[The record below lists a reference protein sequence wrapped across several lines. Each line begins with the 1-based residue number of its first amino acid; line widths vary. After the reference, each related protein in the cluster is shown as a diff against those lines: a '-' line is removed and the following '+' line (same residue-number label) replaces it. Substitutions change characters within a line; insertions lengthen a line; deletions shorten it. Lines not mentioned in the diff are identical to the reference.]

1 MSVLWLPSMI
11 DAAALTMSRA
21 VFRSVFILYPVVLQQ
36 AGSRNSHT
44 VAQWLQHSRS
54 HIISKPREVSVSSFL
69 YWQKGNFS
77 LPWVLV
83 DNSSHLNSSLGYLSV
98 LEPVAKANRI
108 RYLSV
113 SNQSGSIP
121 LETQGGSHPAQTTRL
136 KNIHSPKS
144 KIWVLF

>member
-1 MSVLWLPSMI
+1 MTEKSPKKKKKEGDGWDLLVPITENPMSVLWLPSMI

-69 YWQKGNFS
+69 Y
-77 LPWVLV
+77 
-83 DNSSHLNSSLGYLSV
+83 
-98 LEPVAKANRI
+98 
-108 RYLSV
+108 
-113 SNQSGSIP
+113 
-121 LETQGGSHPAQTTRL
+121 
-136 KNIHSPKS
+136 
-144 KIWVLF
+144 